1 MRRPFWLLGGAL
13 IFGALE
19 GAEAQSVGRM
29 LQSDFTGAAGDM
41 WAVWVAPF
49 RTSQGRDWGNFAVAV
64 TASAMLLPWDD
75 DIDRYFAARGHDAAW
90 RSLNALREGGI
101 AFSGRTVTPVA
112 IALYG
117 VGVAIKNKDL
127 RDAVIGCATSYAS
140 ESVLRN
146 YVLYPLVGRLRP
158 DPDKGHA
165 DDNSRPGAEDGD
177 QYVFQVPGGGWGKQS
192 IPAGHVANMAACA
205 SFLSNRF
212 HMGIAEPVLYAVAA
226 GTGLGRMADRRHW
239 ASDTMLGFI
248 FGYAVGRNT
257 ALRSERRLHNA
268 QSAITTDHGLL
279 LQPGRSGVNIGWEW
293 TF

>member
-1 MRRPFWLLGGAL
+1 MRKRLWLLGSVL
-13 IFGALE
+13 VVGALE

-29 LQSDFTGAAGDM
+29 LSSDFSGAASDM

-49 RTSQGRDWGNFAVAV
+49 RANQGRDWGTFAVAV
-64 TASAMLLPWDD
+64 AGSAMLLPWDD
-75 DIDRYFAARGHDAAW
+75 DIDRYFAVHGQDAAW
-90 RSLNALREGGI
+90 RSLDALREGGI

-112 IALYG
+112 TALYG
-117 VGVAIKNKDL
+117 VGLVTRNKDI
-127 RDAVIGCATSYAS
+127 RDAVIGCAASYAS

-158 DPDKGHA
+158 DPDRTHS
-165 DDNSRPGAEDGD
+165 DDNTPQGADEGD
-177 QYVFQVPGGGWGKQS
+177 QYVFQLPGGGWGKQS

-212 HMGIAEPVLYAVAA
+212 HMGIVEPLLYAVAA
-226 GTGLGRMADRRHW
+226 GTGVGRMADRRHW

-257 ALRSERRLHNA
+257 AIRSERRLRNA
-268 QSAITTDHGLL
+268 RSDITTDHGLL
-279 LQPGRSGVNIGWEW
+279 LRPGRSGVNVGWEW